1 MSVKCAILEYD
12 YQNPAP
18 SYKDIDINF
27 GKGGR
32 VLLGGGKR
40 KSKNVPYL
48 DKVDSLLSSFECF
61 SKLLFPQLG
70 EGYNYFELYFF
81 GNDAH
86 ETMLYLKYPKQV
98 ITHFIIDEDL
108 IDNLQHYKWSF
119 QHLERFVRELESTE
133 KSFNFYQEKEIGDA
147 KLYKAF
153 PAYSKAKAKLVE
165 EVISTSQRLTDMAGL
180 ILKSGW

>member
-12 YQNPAP
+12 YKNPAP
-18 SYKDIDINF
+18 SYSDIDINF
-27 GKGGR
+27 GKDGR
-32 VLLGGGKR
+32 VLYGGGKR
-40 KSKNVPYL
+40 KSKTVPYL
-48 DKVDSLLSSFECF
+48 DKTDSLLSSFTCF
-61 SKLLFPQLG
+61 SKLLFPQLSDG
-70 EGYNYFELYFF
+70 HNYFELYFF

-108 IDNLQHYKWSF
+108 IDNLHHFKLSF
-119 QHLERFVRELESTE
+119 QHLERFARELERTE
-133 KSFNFYQEKEIGDA
+133 KSFNFYQEKEIGDE

-153 PAYSKAKAKLVE
+153 PAYSKANSKLID
-165 EVISTSQRLTDMAGL
+165 EVISSSKRLTDMAGL

>member
-12 YQNPAP
+12 YKNPAP
-18 SYKDIDINF
+18 SYSDIDINF
-27 GKGGR
+27 GKDGR
-32 VLLGGGKR
+32 VLYGGGKR
-40 KSKNVPYL
+40 KSKTVPYL
-48 DKVDSLLSSFECF
+48 DKTDSLLSSFTCF
-61 SKLLFPQLG
+61 SKLLFPQLSDG
-70 EGYNYFELYFF
+70 HNYFELYFF

-108 IDNLQHYKWSF
+108 IDNLHHFKLSF
-119 QHLERFVRELESTE
+119 QHLERFARELERTE
-133 KSFNFYQEKEIGDA
+133 KSFNFYQEKEIGDE

-153 PAYSKAKAKLVE
+153 PAYSKANAKLID
-165 EVISTSQRLTDMAGL
+165 EVISSSKRLSDMAGL